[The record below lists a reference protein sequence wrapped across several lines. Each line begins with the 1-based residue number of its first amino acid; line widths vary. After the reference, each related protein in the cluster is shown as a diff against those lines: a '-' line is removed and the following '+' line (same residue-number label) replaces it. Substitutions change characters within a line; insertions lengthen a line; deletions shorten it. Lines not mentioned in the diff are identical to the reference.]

1 MLQEH
6 LLKLLCTNSIIPAT
20 RSIDDF
26 NFAVEK
32 TISPSIILLFGD
44 IILLPALLEQAQRYH
59 KRLFVHLDLLNG
71 IGRDEVGI
79 KFLARMG
86 VTGLITTKSHL
97 IRCARDKGMIVIQRI
112 FLTDSDAMRSG
123 LHLLRNVKPDAVE
136 LLPAS
141 IPARVVEYFSNETG
155 LPILGGGLMYT
166 VEDVQQA
173 LNHGMAAVST
183 SSRELWHN
191 LIKKTI

>member
-26 NFAVEK
+26 NFAIEK
-32 TISPSIILLFGD
+32 TIAPSIILLFGD
-44 IILLPALLEQAQRYH
+44 IILLPALLEHAKRYH
-59 KRLFVHLDLLNG
+59 KRIFIHLDLLNG
-71 IGRDEVGI
+71 IGRDETGI

-97 IRCARDKGMIVIQRI
+97 CRFAREEGMIVIQRV
-112 FLTDSDAMRSG
+112 FLTDSDAMRTG
-123 LHLLRNVKPDAVE
+123 IHLLRNVKPDAVE

-141 IPARVVEYFSNETG
+141 IPARVVEYFSKETG

-166 VEDVQQA
+166 AEDIQQA
-173 LNHGMAAVST
+173 LDHGMAAVST
-183 SSRELWHN
+183 SSRELWQD
-191 LIKKTI
+191 LINK

>member
-1 MLQEH
+1 MLQQH
-6 LLKLLCTNSIIPAT
+6 ILKLLCTNSIIPAT

-32 TISPSIILLFGD
+32 TISPSVILLFGD
-44 IILLPALLEQAQRYH
+44 IILLPSLLEHAKHYH

-71 IGRDEVGI
+71 IGRDESGI

-86 VTGLITTKSHL
+86 VAGLITTKSHL
-97 IRCARDKGMIVIQRI
+97 CRFARNEGMLVIQRV
-112 FLTDSDAMRSG
+112 FLTDSDAMRTG
-123 LHLLRNVKPDAVE
+123 IHLLRNVKPDAVE

-141 IPARVVEYFSNETG
+141 IPARVVDYFIKETG

-166 VEDVQQA
+166 REDIQQA
-173 LNHGMAAVST
+173 LDHGMAAVST
-183 SSRELWHN
+183 SNRELWQD
-191 LIKKTI
+191 LINK